1 MDIYSKAIKVFGK
14 ETQLIKAVE
23 ELSELQKEICKFLI
37 SRTGN
42 VEEEIADV
50 KIMIRQLEKVF
61 DKEIIQKWEEEKIKR
76 LSKVCEVVECA
87 KKN

>member
-1 MDIYSKAIKVFGK
+1 MDIYAEAIEVFGK
-14 ETQLIKAVE
+14 EIQLIKAVE

-50 KIMIRQLEKVF
+50 KIMIKQLEKIF
-61 DKEIIQKWEEEKIKR
+61 DKKSIDKWESEKINR
-76 LSKVCEVVECA
+76 FGMVIQVVRASE
-87 KKN
+87 